1 MPRTLRTRSSGD
13 DVKYLQERLNSRPPT
28 ALPLLT
34 PNGKFG
40 AKTGPACE
48 NTRATMR

>member
-1 MPRTLRTRSSGD
+1 MPRTLRIRSSGD
-13 DVKYLQERLNSRPPT
+13 DVKFLQEQLNLRPPT

-40 AKTGPACE
+40 AK
-48 NTRATMR
+48 MRGDRQGIPRQ